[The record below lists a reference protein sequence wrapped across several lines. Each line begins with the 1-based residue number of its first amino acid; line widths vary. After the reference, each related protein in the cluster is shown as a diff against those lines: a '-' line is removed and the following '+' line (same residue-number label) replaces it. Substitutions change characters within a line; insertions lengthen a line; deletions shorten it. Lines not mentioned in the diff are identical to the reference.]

1 MKVVSI
7 ADVLSG
13 KVPVGEEVEVRGWV
27 RTRRD
32 SKAGLS
38 FIHLSDGSGFA
49 PLQLVAN
56 GELTNYESE
65 VKRLTTGCALTAR
78 GTLVASQG
86 KGQTVEL
93 VPREITVVGWVD
105 DPETYPMQ
113 AKQHS
118 MEYLREVGHLR
129 PRTHLTGRHHPRA
142 QHPRLR
148 RAPLL
153 SARGLLLGAHPD
165 HHGE

>member
-78 GTLVASQG
+78 GALVASQG

-118 MEYLREVGHLR
+118 MEYLREVG
-129 PRTHLTGRHHPRA
+129 GRVDVRSAPEA
-142 QHPRLR
+142 GTTVTVRLPLVGLC
-148 RAPLL
+148 APALQE
-153 SARGLLLGAHPD
+153 G
-165 HHGE
+165 